1 MPPAPEAGVE
11 EVVPELAGVAG
22 RAAGPRRRRA
32 RVARHGVAGESR
44 LDVAGGLPG
53 AGEVV
58 VVLHWF
64 LWLVTAFPSCCLLA
78 GTQDKGGGGRRWWS
92 SLGARR
98 AQLIKGGGQVG
109 LGIREEPNRSV
120 PRFLQN
126 FGSLIIG
133 TDRFFLE
140 AGTE

>member
-1 MPPAPEAGVE
+1 MAREA
-11 EVVPELAGVAG
+11 
-22 RAAGPRRRRA
+22 
-32 RVARHGVAGESR
+32 H

-53 AGEVV
+53 AGEVVV

-98 AQLIKGGGQVG
+98 AQLIKGGGQGTGALFVLDPLFSVG
-109 LGIREEPNRSV
+109 FHGAHSARRLEVVFVLARIPGFEGPCGLVCVVIV
-120 PRFLQN
+120 FQVFLL
-126 FGSLIIG
+126 FLSSLVS
-133 TDRFFLE
+133 RL
-140 AGTE
+140 